1 MAKVASGSLIFIFAV
16 IIQMY
21 NNKAIALSDMD
32 ATYFELEQAALERSL
47 QSYTNYE
54 QGRKR
59 EASEGSG
66 RRRRQGRNSP
76 CQSQSAHPSSTSVQ
90 ADVSCPKDLV

>member
-1 MAKVASGSLIFIFAV
+1 
-16 IIQMY
+16 MY

-47 QSYTNYE
+47 QSYTNFE

-59 EASEGSG
+59 EAAGG
-66 RRRRQGRNSP
+66 NGPRRRLGRSEDENLG
-76 CQSQSAHPSSTSVQ
+76 SSTMQPNVSVFTRLF
-90 ADVSCPKDLV
+90 ALFVRIRR

>member
-1 MAKVASGSLIFIFAV
+1 
-16 IIQMY
+16 MY

-47 QSYTNYE
+47 QSFSNYE

-59 EASEGSG
+59 EASGSTG
-66 RRRRQGRNSP
+66 RRRRQGQCSP
-76 CQSQSAHPSSTSVQ
+76 SQSDDENSDRLIMQTN
-90 ADVSCPKDLV
+90 VSALVWVLRFFTR

>member
-1 MAKVASGSLIFIFAV
+1 
-16 IIQMY
+16 MY

-32 ATYFELEQAALERSL
+32 ATYFELEQAALERSME
-47 QSYTNYE
+47 SYASHE

-59 EASEGSG
+59 EASSANG

-76 CQSQSAHPSSTSVQ
+76 SDPEFESSRAASIQSN
-90 ADVSCPKDLV
+90 VSCIYRSSLRLYAL

>member
-1 MAKVASGSLIFIFAV
+1 MFAV
-16 IIQMY
+16 NIQMY

-66 RRRRQGRNSP
+66 RRR
-76 CQSQSAHPSSTSVQ
+76 QSQTGHPSSTSIQ
-90 ADVSCPKDLV
+90 PDVSCPKDLV